1 MLRKVAKGVA
11 LCAAVGFLGMSGA
24 YGAGFQLY
32 TEGSAEALGMGA
44 AISARRDMV
53 SNAWYNPASLTD
65 FKAPQLMIG
74 NTIVNLNISY
84 DEDGYD
90 EDLENRWRNVPH
102 FYYVHP
108 LSDGLVASLSLNV
121 PYGLATEWQS
131 GWNGSTLAIDT
142 TVEAIYLTPALS
154 YRVSDKLS
162 LAAGFN
168 LVRAS
173 AEIRKSLGPTEI
185 ELTADDLSWGYMF
198 AANYK
203 FNDAWNM
210 ALKFQSRVDLTLM
223 GEAHYTNNMSGVLPG
238 GDVFANGDAEGD
250 LRLPAT
256 ITLGIS
262 NRSFDK
268 WVLGLDVIWTEW
280 STYDKLGFSFDDKPG
295 DMQVGVAG
303 ESVAPKDWGD
313 VYCARLGAEYQL
325 NERWKLR
332 GGYVFDQSPAKK
344 ETVGPEMPD
353 GDRNMIL
360 VGCGYDQEKWGLD
373 LAYGFLFAKKADAGA
388 LGDPVK
394 VLDESGEY
402 NTYVHF
408 LSASFRYKF

>member
-11 LCAAVGFLGMSGA
+11 LCVAAGFLGTSGA

-44 AISARRDMV
+44 AISARRDMI

-65 FKAPQLMIG
+65 FKTPQLMIG

-84 DEDGYD
+84 EEDGYD
-90 EDLENRWRNVPH
+90 ADLENRWRNVPH

-131 GWNGSTLAIDT
+131 NWHGNDLAIDT

-154 YRVSDKLS
+154 YRVNDKLS

-168 LVRAS
+168 LVRAT
-173 AEIRKSLGPTEI
+173 AEIRKNLGPTEV
-185 ELTADDLSWGYMF
+185 ELTAEDLGWGYMF

-210 ALKFQSRVDLTLM
+210 ALKFQSRVDMTLM
-223 GEAHYTNNMSGVLPG
+223 GEARYTNNPPIAFLG
-238 GDVFANGDAEGD
+238 GATVFDSDDAEGD
-250 LRLPAT
+250 LCLPAT
-256 ITLGIS
+256 ITLGVS

-280 STYDKLGFSFDDKPG
+280 STYDKLGFRFDDKPG
-295 DMQVGVAG
+295 TIGPG
-303 ESVAPKDWGD
+303 ETSTSKDWGD
-313 VYCARLGAEYQL
+313 VYCVRLGAEYQL

-344 ETVGPEMPD
+344 ETIGPEMPD
-353 GDRNMIL
+353 GDRNMFL
-360 VGCGYDQEKWGLD
+360 VGCGYDQEKWGID
-373 LAYGFLFAKKADAGA
+373 LAYGFLFAKTAEVGDAGA
-388 LGDPVK
+388 N
-394 VLDESGEY
+394 LDDEGEY
-402 NTYVHF
+402 NTHVHF
-408 LSASFRYKF
+408 LSASYRYKF